1 MPQFQRKKIAVA
13 TLSVVSNSVL
23 VVSKLVIGVA
33 IGSVS
38 VISEAI
44 HSGVDLLAAGI
55 ALFAVRKS
63 AKPSDRSHPYGHGK
77 IENLSGTVEAILIFL
92 AAGWIL
98 WEAVKKFRNPS
109 PLENSLWGVGVMF
122 VSSVVNVV
130 VSKMLFKVGKATD
143 SIALQADA
151 WHLRT
156 DVWTSAGVMAG
167 LGLIWLGEEVF
178 EGIHFHWIDPL
189 AAVVVALL
197 IVRAAWHLTI
207 QSGRDLLDY
216 TLPDGE
222 EKWIRDYLD
231 GLIPKIRGFHDLKTR
246 KSGADR
252 FVEVHLVMEPHMTV
266 LESHAMG
273 DEISD
278 AIRSHLENA
287 QVTVHVDPYDD
298 SEADHVTA
306 QTWDVS

>member
-1 MPQFQRKKIAVA
+1 MNVQKRKTAVA
-13 TLSVVSNSVL
+13 TLSVVSNSFL
-23 VVSKLVIGVA
+23 VVSKLVVGVA

-55 ALFAVRKS
+55 ALFAVKTS
-63 AKPSDRSHPYGHGK
+63 GKPSDESHPYGHGK
-77 IENLSGTVEAILIFL
+77 IENLSGTIEALLIFL
-92 AAGWIL
+92 AAAWIV
-98 WEAVKKFRNPS
+98 WEAVKKLIHPHA
-109 PLENSLWGVGVMF
+109 LDNSAWGVGVMF

-130 VSKMLFKVGKATD
+130 VSRMLFKVGKETD
-143 SIALQADA
+143 SMALQADA

-156 DVWTSAGVMAG
+156 DVWTSAGVMGG
-167 LGLIWLGEEVF
+167 LALIWLGEEVF
-178 EGIHFHWIDPL
+178 EGVHFHWIDPL
-189 AAVVVALL
+189 AAICVALL
-197 IVRAAWHLTI
+197 IVRAAWKLTL

-216 TLPDGE
+216 TLPAGE

-231 GLIPKIRGFHDLKTR
+231 GLVPKIRGFHDLKTR

-252 FVEVHLVMEPHMTV
+252 FVEVHLVMEPRMTV

-278 AIRSHLENA
+278 AIRSRLDNA

-298 SEADHVTA
+298 SEADHA
-306 QTWDVS
+306 SIHASNAS